1 VRIPAVEVCGFDA
14 IKKPRQ
20 NSQFCAAR
28 KKLTGDEMNITP
40 FGKGYDRIVHTII
53 ALENIPILWDIFVNH
68 GVISWAKIAFLFTS
82 IILLY
87 GLWFIHYRAEKGA
100 ATAPVPTQIN
110 TLDLLSDQAKEIAKI
125 RLKELADRANYLAGK
140 VPMQDQNSERLFHFW
155 AEEANNWGVVVQ
167 DVLTKHWGKGKLEQF
182 TSLDGFNNQEQV
194 GQVHKEVADAY
205 RLLLFR
211 QRSLTQVRAN
221 L

>member
-1 VRIPAVEVCGFDA
+1 
-14 IKKPRQ
+14 
-20 NSQFCAAR
+20 
-28 KKLTGDEMNITP
+28 MNIP
-40 FGKGYDRIVHTII
+40 LFGKGYDRIVHTVI

-68 GVISWAKIAFLFTS
+68 GAISWTKIAFLSAS

-87 GLWFIHYRAEKGA
+87 GLWFIHYRVEKN
-100 ATAPVPTQIN
+100 TAIAPGPTQITTSN
-110 TLDLLSDQAKEIAKI
+110 LLSDQAKEIAKI
-125 RLKELADRANYLAGK
+125 RLKELADRANYLAGN
-140 VPMQDQNSERLFHFW
+140 VPMQEQNSERFFRFW
-155 AEEANNWGVVVQ
+155 AEEANNWGIVVQ
-167 DVLTKHWGKGKLEQF
+167 DVLIKHWGKGKLEQF

-211 QRSLTQVRAN
+211 QRNLTQVRAS